1 METRTI
7 SIKEIIGRIKDHPI
21 LERVPVDTLVDYSVD
36 FLRLMG
42 IPDTFDEKTAILS
55 IDKFKAKLPDDF
67 LKMIAVRTS
76 NFRSE
81 LNIYVYDTT
90 NSILCPDAIYLEAD
104 NNSNTTFDINTKEN
118 WEVNTYDYV
127 VEANNSAKQTLI
139 KAEELYVDFDY
150 INENM
155 LLVDSNIRWTSKIY
169 DDFIYTDSVNNRPR
183 GYCGPTLYYRYTTDN
198 FHMSPK
204 KTYRDMLTYKL
215 QGDYLIS
222 SQMYGKVEIS
232 YKSMALD
239 ECGFPL
245 LPDDA
250 KFIRALEAYIKYKRF
265 LIEFEV
271 GRLPLQ
277 VLEKAEQDY
286 YYAKGACIA
295 GFHLTSMDKF
305 EAAINTWKNFLIRDN
320 EHQRGYATLGDK
332 EYLRVH

>member
-21 LERVPVDTLVDYSVD
+21 LEKIPVDTIVDYSVD

-76 NFRSE
+76 NFRAM
-81 LNIYVYDTT
+81 LDVYVYQDV
-90 NSILCPDAIYLEAD
+90 SGILCPDTIYLEAE
-104 NNSNTTFDINTKEN
+104 NNSNTTFDVNSENDWSINIYDSIVD
-118 WEVNTYDYV
+118 VNTTTSQKLV
-127 VEANNSAKQTLI
+127 
-139 KAEELYVDFDY
+139 KADELYVDFDY

-155 LLVDSNIRWTSKIY
+155 LMVDSNIKWTSKIY
-169 DDFIYTDSVNNRPR
+169 DELIYRDSTNDKHR
-183 GYCGPTLYYRYTTDN
+183 GYCGPTIYYRYTTDS

-250 KFIRALEAYIKYKRF
+250 KFIRALEAYVKYKRF

-271 GRLPLQ
+271 GRLPLP

-332 EYLRVH
+332 EYLRVQ

>member
-76 NFRSE
+76 NFRSD
-81 LNIYVYDTT
+81 LNVYVYQDQGDL
-90 NSILCPDAIYLEAD
+90 LCPDTIFLEAEL
-104 NNSNTTFDINTKEN
+104 NSNTTFDLDAKSDWTVEISDTA
-118 WEVNTYDYV
+118 VNIH
-127 VEANNSAKQTLI
+127 SASTQKLV
-139 KAEELYVDFDY
+139 KAEEIYLDFDY
-150 INENM
+150 INDCM
-155 LLVDSNIRWTSKIY
+155 LLVDSNIGWTSKIVDELVY
-169 DDFIYTDSVNNRPR
+169 DEKDTNRPR
-183 GYCGPTLYYRYTTDN
+183 GYHGPTIYYRYTTDS

-222 SQMYGKVEIS
+222 SQMYGKIEIS

-332 EYLRVH
+332 EYLRVQ

>member
-1 METRTI
+1 METKTI

-55 IDKFKAKLPDDF
+55 IEQFRAKLPDDF

-76 NFRSE
+76 NFKAQIDVYAYQITDSIICPEVIMLEPEENAGITFGVTSGSDWE
-81 LNIYVYDTT
+81 LTDYEYFIDDAEDTNKT
-90 NSILCPDAIYLEAD
+90 EKLVGIDTLYMNANE
-104 NNSNTTFDINTKEN
+104 KE
-118 WEVNTYDYV
+118 
-127 VEANNSAKQTLI
+127 
-139 KAEELYVDFDY
+139 
-150 INENM
+150 
-155 LLVDSNIRWTSKIY
+155 LLVESNMEWAATILDEEVIAR
-169 DDFIYTDSVNNRPR
+169 DVMRRPQ
-183 GYCGPTLYYRYTTDN
+183 GYRGPTVYYRYTTDS
-198 FHMSPK
+198 FHMSDH
-204 KTYRDMLTYKL
+204 KTYRDMFTYKL

-222 SQMYGKVEIS
+222 SQRFGKIEIA
-232 YKSMALD
+232 YKSIALD

-332 EYLRVH
+332 EYLRVQ